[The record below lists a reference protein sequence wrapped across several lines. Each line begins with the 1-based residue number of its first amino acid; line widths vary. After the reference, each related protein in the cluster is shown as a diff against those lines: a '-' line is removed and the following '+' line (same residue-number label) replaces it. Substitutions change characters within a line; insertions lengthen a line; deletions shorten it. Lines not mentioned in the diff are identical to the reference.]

1 MTDTMILDA
10 IDAFLARDVTPHVHR
25 LEHDDIYPEAIVA
38 RMRELGLFGATI
50 AAEYGGL
57 GLPCATY
64 ADIVERIARV
74 WMSLTGIFN
83 SHLIMSAIVQRN
95 GTEAQ
100 KREFLPRFASGELRG
115 GLALTEPDCGTDL
128 QAIRVTARRDGD
140 AYVVNGTKTW
150 ISNGIH
156 GSCFALLVKTD
167 LTAEPRH
174 RGMSMLLAE
183 KGPGF
188 TVSRKLEK
196 LGYKGIDSAELVFQD
211 YRVPADRLIG
221 GVEGR
226 GLQHALS
233 GLELG
238 RINVAARGVG
248 IAQAAL
254 DESLRYAQVRK
265 TFGVPIAQHQAIQIE
280 ARRHGDAHRGVA
292 PAGAPRRRDVRPRR
306 PLRHGGRHGQAVRH
320 RDGAGERHRGDARA
334 WRLRLFHRIPGGT
347 AVSRRTAAGDRRGH
361 QRAAAHHHRPPAR
374 RAESGVMLPLAGVRI
389 LAVEQYGAGPFGSMQ
404 LADMGAE
411 VIKIENP
418 AEGGDVSRSVGPYFL
433 GEHDSHFFQA
443 FNRNKRSITL
453 NLRAPEGQRV
463 LRDLAATADAVLDN
477 LRGDQSPR
485 LGVTYDQLK
494 SANPRIVCAHLSA
507 YGREGSRARHGRA
520 TTI

>member
-1 MTDTMILDA
+1 MILDA
-10 IDAFLARDVTPHVHR
+10 IDAFLERDVKPHVHR

-50 AAEYGGL
+50 APEYGGL
-57 GLPCATY
+57 GLPCASY

-100 KREFLPRFASGELRG
+100 KRAFLPRFASGELRG

-140 AYVVNGTKTW
+140 GYVVNGTKTW
-150 ISNGIH
+150 ISNGIQ

-167 LTAEPRH
+167 PTAEPRH

-254 DESLRYAQVRK
+254 DESLRYAQIRK
-265 TFGVPIAQHQAIQIE
+265 TFGVPIAQHQAIQIK
-280 ARRHGDAHRGVA
+280 
-292 PAGAPRRRDVRPRR
+292 
-306 PLRHGGRHGQAVRH
+306 
-320 RDGAGERHRGDARA
+320 
-334 WRLRLFHRIPGGT
+334 
-347 AVSRRTAAGDRRGH
+347 
-361 QRAAAHHHRPPAR
+361 
-374 RAESGVMLPLAGVRI
+374 
-389 LAVEQYGAGPFGSMQ
+389 
-404 LADMGAE
+404 LADMATRTEASRLLVHRAAE
-411 VIKIENP
+411 LY
-418 AEGGDVSRSVGPYFL
+418 D
-433 GEHDSHFFQA
+433 
-443 FNRNKRSITL
+443 
-453 NLRAPEGQRV
+453 
-463 LRDLAATADAVLDN
+463 
-477 LRGDQSPR
+477 RGDRCDMEAGMAKLFATETALENATEAMRVHGGYGYSTEFPVER
-485 LGVTYDQLK
+485 LYRDAPLLVIGEGTNELQRIIIARQLV
-494 SANPRIVCAHLSA
+494 ARNPV
-507 YGREGSRARHGRA
+507 
-520 TTI
+520 